1 MDKLHNNRGFTLIE
15 ILVAIAIL
23 SIGLLGVAGLA
34 GGIRRGN
41 ATSDKITTATTLAQE
56 QLEDIK
62 ELNYMGT
69 PATDTTITE
78 DYNSIT
84 DYSEYKRVTFIDVD
98 SPAADIKT
106 VTITVYWDS
115 DAYSVDLITL
125 LAK

>member
-23 SIGLLGVAGLA
+23 SIGLLGVAGLV

-41 ATSDKITTATTLAQE
+41 TTSDKITTATTLAQE

-62 ELNYMGT
+62 ELGYRDT
-69 PATDTTITE
+69 VTADTTTTE
-78 DYNSIT
+78 YYNSIT

-98 SPAADIKT
+98 SPVANMKT
-106 VTITVYWDS
+106 VSVTVYWEA
-115 DAYSVDLITL
+115 DAYSVALNTL
-125 LAK
+125 LAQ

>member
-23 SIGLLGVAGLA
+23 SIGLLGVAGLV

-41 ATSDKITTATTLAQE
+41 TTSDKITTATTLAQE

-62 ELNYMGT
+62 ELGYRDT
-69 PATDTTITE
+69 VTADTTTTE
-78 DYNSIT
+78 YYNSIT

-98 SPAADIKT
+98 SPVANIKT
-106 VTITVYWDS
+106 VTTTVYWEADT
-115 DAYSVDLITL
+115 YSVALSTI
-125 LAK
+125 LAQ

>member
-1 MDKLHNNRGFTLIE
+1 MYTLHNNRGFTLIE
-15 ILVAIAIL
+15 ILVAMAIL
-23 SIGLLGVAGLA
+23 SIGLLGVAGLV
-34 GGIRRGN
+34 GGIRSGN
-41 ATSDKITTATTLAQE
+41 TTSNRITTATTLAQE

-69 PATDTTITE
+69 PAADTTTTE
-78 DYNSIT
+78 YYNSIT
-84 DYSEYKRVTFIDVD
+84 DYLEYKRVTFIDVD